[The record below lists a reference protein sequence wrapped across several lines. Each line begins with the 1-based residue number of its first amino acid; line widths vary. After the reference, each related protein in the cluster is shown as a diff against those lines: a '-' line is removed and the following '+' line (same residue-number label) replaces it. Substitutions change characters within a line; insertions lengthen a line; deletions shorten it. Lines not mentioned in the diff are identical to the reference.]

1 MDHLEQDAPAP
12 ARAYV
17 AAMEAA
23 GYGLSPWGTGYLVT
37 LPEEIAD
44 ADIALAW
51 RYAEARKADPAINQ
65 RIRAVLLA
73 EGRS

>member
-1 MDHLEQDAPAP
+1 MDHLEQDALAP

-17 AAMEAA
+17 EAMSAA
-23 GYGLSPWGTGYLVT
+23 GYGLSLWGTGYLIT

-65 RIRAVLLA
+65 RIRAVLIA
-73 EGRS
+73 EGRA